1 MTSLLLLYIQNI
13 GGARPHLPHPR
24 LPPWSGICWSLPQN
38 CKNSPHFETQKCT
51 IWHLLKP
58 VSNVQE
64 FTPLWD
70 PKVYNLAFVEAYLK
84 SARIHP
90 TLRLKSI
97 QSGICWSLSQMCK
110 NSPHLETGKSDM
122 SLCSCFCDMSM
133 DQSKA
138 VPTHLHFDRCVCRK
152 IEWIKL
158 NLIAFFPPHSCMQLS
173 KWGLVTTAFDE
184 SGCVYQA
191 LDWCQTPS
199 GYLFW
204 LTLDYHPSLFAP

>member
-1 MTSLLLLYIQNI
+1 M
-13 GGARPHLPHPR
+13 
-24 LPPWSGICWSLPQN
+24 
-38 CKNSPHFETQKCT
+38 
-51 IWHLLKP
+51 WHLLKP

-97 QSGICWSLSQMCK
+97 QSGIFWSLSQMCK

-152 IEWIKL
+152 IEWNWIWFNCIFSTSFLHAAVKMRIGDNCIWWVCL
-158 NLIAFFPPHSCMQLS
+158 CAPGPWLMPDPIWVSFLTYSGLPPLTICSI
-173 KWGLVTTAFDE
+173 
-184 SGCVYQA
+184 SGCYLYQYKN
-191 LDWCQTPS
+191 C
-199 GYLFW
+199 F
-204 LTLDYHPSLFAP
+204 